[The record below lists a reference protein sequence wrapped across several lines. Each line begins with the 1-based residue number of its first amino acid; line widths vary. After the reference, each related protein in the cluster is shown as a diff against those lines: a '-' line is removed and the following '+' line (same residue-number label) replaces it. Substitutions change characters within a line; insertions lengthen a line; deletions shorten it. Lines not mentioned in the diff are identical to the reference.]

1 MIVQRI
7 ARILK
12 YSGFRPLREGRAR
25 SVALGIA
32 AGLLAGSLAG
42 CGISF
47 SIGSL
52 SGDDDGPT
60 GSVAP
65 RIAASPK
72 QPSPLSPALNEEDWR
87 RARSALSVALDP
99 QGNGSAAGWDN
110 PESGLKGTITPVGGP
125 MVKGE
130 RICRAFIASMVG
142 VRGQDWLQGQACRG
156 SAPDWSIDGVKAWKR
171 PA

>member
-7 ARILK
+7 ARILE
-12 YSGFRPLREGRAR
+12 YSASGAPREGRAR
-25 SVALGIA
+25 TVALGIA
-32 AGLLAGSLAG
+32 TGLLAGSLAG

-52 SGDDDGPT
+52 RGDDDRPT
-60 GSVAP
+60 GSIAAP
-65 RIAASPK
+65 RAPA
-72 QPSPLSPALNEEDWR
+72 SPLSPALNEEDWR
-87 RARSALSVALDP
+87 RARSALAVALDP

-110 PESGLKGTITPVGGP
+110 PESGLKGTFTPVGGP
-125 MVKGE
+125 LVKGE

>member
-1 MIVQRI
+1 VIVQRI

-12 YSGFRPLREGRAR
+12 YSGSGALREGRAR

-52 SGDDDGPT
+52 TGDEDGPT
-60 GSVAP
+60 GSLAVP
-65 RIAASPK
+65 RIAA
-72 QPSPLSPALNEEDWR
+72 SPLSPALNAEDWR
-87 RARSALSVALDP
+87 RARSALAVALDP

-110 PESGLKGTITPVGGP
+110 PESGLKGTFTPVGGP

-156 SAPDWSIDGVKAWKR
+156 SAPDWSIDGVKTWKR